1 MVDENVS
8 ETNAGDENYLGDWKD
23 KDAATVGLAN
33 MQEMMAKTGD
43 EVGTLR
49 KQAERDAGAIEA
61 LKTVQ
66 APEQNAA
73 PDLSAELQEVQTKM
87 LTLDTADA
95 DYTANMVSLMGKQTA
110 ISNQIQHEQTLKVA
124 TERFSEELS
133 RRDVDA
139 TTQEFK
145 NNNAEFDTPEMQAE
159 IQKRISADKTGMVD
173 SLVAFRE
180 IQRDTVAAQAQ
191 ALTEENEKLKK
202 LANLKEGTDSTG
214 NVYTGSGQSPAKQ
227 LKTTMTNAERDQ
239 AMLDAVMAAG

>member
-1 MVDENVS
+1 MVDEN

-23 KDAATVGLAN
+23 KAAATVGLAN

-43 EVGTLR
+43 EVGALR
-49 KQAERDAGAIEA
+49 QQVERDAGAIEA

-66 APEQNAA
+66 APEQNTA

-202 LANLKEGTDSTG
+202 LANLKEGTASTG

-227 LKTTMTNAERDQ
+227 PKTTMTNAERDQ